1 MNLTTVEIIK
11 ALRLEPEFQQA
22 IKENNSKPIEIYQGE
37 GINKKAFTVVII
49 RMRNKAVSY
58 PNVIDV
64 PFNTEDNI
72 FSSIKVY
79 SEGYMKEWA
88 ENNNCSFEIFS
99 HFSKIFG
106 VAYLINNDVD
116 NDNDNEEDI
125 EEEVQEIKTVIK
137 KEAVKKPAAKKKR

>member
-64 PFNTEDNI
+64 PFNTGTLRRQFDYCQTHRE
-72 FSSIKVY
+72 
-79 SEGYMKEWA
+79 
-88 ENNNCSFEIFS
+88 
-99 HFSKIFG
+99 
-106 VAYLINNDVD
+106 YLLDPD
-116 NDNDNEEDI
+116 GS
-125 EEEVQEIKTVIK
+125 Q
-137 KEAVKKPAAKKKR
+137 